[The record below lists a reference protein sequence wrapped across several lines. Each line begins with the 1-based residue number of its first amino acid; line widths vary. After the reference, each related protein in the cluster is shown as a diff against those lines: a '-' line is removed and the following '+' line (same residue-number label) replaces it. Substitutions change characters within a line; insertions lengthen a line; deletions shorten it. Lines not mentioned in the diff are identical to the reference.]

1 MREERVGE
9 PGVVYFADDDNAY
22 SSELFEAI
30 RVTKS
35 VSVLPVGLVGGVMV
49 ERPRVSGD
57 GQKVS
62 LLDLPGV
69 IWSANVFFIR
79 LLVGRLR
86 GARAGHTQLTWL
98 ALQLPFPTF
107 SPGHLHY
114 SPRRF
119 QPKSSL
125 LDLKQNSDS

>member
-30 RVTKS
+30 RVTKR

-62 LLDLPGV
+62 LKKR
-69 IWSANVFFIR
+69 W
-79 LLVGRLR
+79 
-86 GARAGHTQLTWL
+86 
-98 ALQLPFPTF
+98 
-107 SPGHLHY
+107 
-114 SPRRF
+114 
-119 QPKSSL
+119 
-125 LDLKQNSDS
+125 